1 MFVRRVVEATDDSAD
16 GSDIADLPLLSLRLT
31 EETETG
37 DETTPPSAAPHFGWH
52 AADPNVFAVAAART
66 VLLCDLETLAA
77 QVHT

>member
-1 MFVRRVVEATDDSAD
+1 MFVRRVVEATDDGAD

-31 EETETG
+31 EETG
-37 DETTPPSAAPHFGWH
+37 DEAPPPSAAPHFGWH